1 MHQSPRVRAAGRH
14 PEQSV
19 FTQSLILGD
28 REPRKSLSR
37 VHTRGACSINTSR
50 DSCAGEPRLDSQPGL
65 SHRTPAASRAQS
77 ASPAPSGPLLK
88 SSSGFPLRSAGRP
101 GAGLVP
107 RLRHLHR
114 VALPPQGGVAGAP
127 ARGAQSILSTLPRM
141 RPSYMGKT
149 TSSSQ
154 TSSNTAPQANS
165 SLAFLK

>member
-1 MHQSPRVRAAGRH
+1 MQVSRGWIHSPGCRTGRA
-14 PEQSV
+14 
-19 FTQSLILGD
+19 
-28 REPRKSLSR
+28 
-37 VHTRGACSINTSR
+37 
-50 DSCAGEPRLDSQPGL
+50 
-65 SHRTPAASRAQS
+65 AASRAQS
-77 ASPAPSGPLLK
+77 ASPAPSGPVSQEQFRL
-88 SSSGFPLRSAGRP
+88 SSPQRRAA

-114 VALPPQGGVAGAP
+114 VALPPQGGVAGAA